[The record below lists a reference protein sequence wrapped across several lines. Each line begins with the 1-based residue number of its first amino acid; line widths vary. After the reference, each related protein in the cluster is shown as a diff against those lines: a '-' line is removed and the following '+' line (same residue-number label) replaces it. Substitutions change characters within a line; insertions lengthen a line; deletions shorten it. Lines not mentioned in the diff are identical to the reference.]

1 MSPVGVDH
9 HEAGMGRHYKIFLFK
24 LEERYRLRRGAVE
37 RKRLAAILA
46 GIESGSLDRLAV
58 GIGEGLLVRYIECAG
73 LASFVGKQKSD
84 GSTPPRSLHRVF
96 PIVEG
101 APGAL

>member
-1 MSPVGVDH
+1 
-9 HEAGMGRHYKIFLFK
+9 MGRHYKILLFK

-46 GIESGSLDRLAV
+46 GIEAGSLDRLAV
-58 GIGEGLLVRYIECAG
+58 GIGNGLLIRYIECAG
-73 LASFVGKQKSD
+73 IASFIGKQKIRRLD
-84 GSTPPRSLHRVF
+84 TTREAFIEFF

-101 APGAL
+101 PAGSL